1 MGFMPN
7 YSRRRLLMAMA
18 LSPLLPSLSVQAARP
33 DIQRIITL
41 EWLPTELMMALGVAP
56 MGTAEIYNYTLWVG
70 EPALPASTIDVG
82 LRTEPNL
89 ELMIQMQPS
98 LILYS
103 SGYGPAKEK
112 IERIAPTMGFAFSDD
127 SGKPLTM
134 ARKSLLRLAERLD
147 RLPQAQQHLAE
158 FDAVIS
164 QTKKRLA
171 GRAQRPVL
179 LMSLLDPRHAL
190 VFGKGSLFL
199 DVMDALAVENAW
211 QGETNFWGS
220 AVIGIERLA
229 TLEDVDVVCFTHG
242 DQQLSQQVMSTPLWH
257 AFPFVKEKRFRQ
269 VPQVWFYGAT
279 LSAMRFCHSL
289 DSALGGA

>member
-1 MGFMPN
+1 MPN
-7 YSRRRLLMAMA
+7 YLRRRLLMAMA
-18 LSPLLPSLSVQAARP
+18 LSPLLPPLRVRAAGT

-56 MGTAEIYNYTLWVG
+56 MGTAEMYNYGLWVG
-70 EPALPASTIDVG
+70 EPALPASTVDVG

-103 SGYGPAKEK
+103 SGYGPAKEEM
-112 IERIAPTMGFAFSDD
+112 ERIAPTMGFSFSDD
-127 SGKPLTM
+127 GGKPLTM
-134 ARKSLLRLAERLD
+134 ARKSLLQLAERLD
-147 RLPQAQQHLAE
+147 RQPQAQQHLAE
-158 FDAVIS
+158 FDAVIA
-164 QTKKRLA
+164 QTKKHVA
-171 GRAQRPVL
+171 GRLQRPVL

-199 DVMDALAVENAW
+199 EVMDELGIVNAW

-229 TLEDVDVVCFTHG
+229 TLKDVDAICFAHG
-242 DQQLSQQVMSTPLWH
+242 DDALTQQVTSTPLWQS
-257 AFPFVKEKRFRQ
+257 FSFVKENRFRR

-279 LSAMRFCHSL
+279 LSAMRFCRSL
-289 DSALGGA
+289 DSALGAA

>member
-1 MGFMPN
+1 MPN
-7 YSRRRLLMAMA
+7 YFRRRLLMAMA
-18 LSPLLPSLSVQAARP
+18 LSPLLPSLRVQAARP

-56 MGTAEIYNYTLWVG
+56 VGAAEMYNYGLWVG
-70 EPALPASTIDVG
+70 EPVLPASTVDVG

-112 IERIAPTMGFAFSDD
+112 IERIAPVMGFAFSDD

-134 ARKSLLRLAERLD
+134 ARKSLLQLAERLD
-147 RLPQAQQHLAE
+147 RLPQAQQHLVE
-158 FDAVIS
+158 FDAALA

-171 GRAQRPVL
+171 GRVKRPVL

-199 DVMDALAVENAW
+199 EVMDELGIENAW

-229 TLEDVDVVCFTHG
+229 TLSNVDAICFAHG
-242 DQQLSQQVMSTPLWH
+242 DDALTQQVTSTPLWQS
-257 AFPFVKEKRFRQ
+257 FSFVKENRFRR

-279 LSAMRFCHSL
+279 LSAMRFCRSL
-289 DSALGGA
+289 DSALGAA

>member
-1 MGFMPN
+1 MPN
-7 YSRRRLLMAMA
+7 YFRRRLLMAMA
-18 LSPLLPSLSVQAARP
+18 LSPLLPSLRVQAARP

-56 MGTAEIYNYTLWVG
+56 VGAAEMYNYGLWVG
-70 EPALPASTIDVG
+70 EPVLPASTVDVG

-112 IERIAPTMGFAFSDD
+112 IERIAPVMGFAFSDD

-134 ARKSLLRLAERLD
+134 ARKSLLQLAERLD
-147 RLPQAQQHLAE
+147 RLPQAQQHLVE
-158 FDAVIS
+158 FDAALA

-171 GRAQRPVL
+171 GRAKRPVL

-199 DVMDALAVENAW
+199 EVMDELGIENAW

-229 TLEDVDVVCFTHG
+229 TLSNVDAICFAHG
-242 DQQLSQQVMSTPLWH
+242 DDALTQQVTSTPLWQS
-257 AFPFVKEKRFRQ
+257 FSFVKENRFRR

-279 LSAMRFCHSL
+279 LSAMRFCRSL
-289 DSALGGA
+289 DSALGAA

>member
-1 MGFMPN
+1 MPN
-7 YSRRRLLMAMA
+7 YFRRRLLMAMA
-18 LSPLLPSLSVQAARP
+18 LSPLLPALRVQAAGP

-56 MGTAEIYNYTLWVG
+56 MGAAEMYNYGLWVG
-70 EPALPASTIDVG
+70 EPALPASTVDVG

-89 ELMIQMQPS
+89 ELMVQMQPS

-112 IERIAPTMGFAFSDD
+112 IERIAPAMGFAFSDD

-134 ARKSLLRLAERLD
+134 ARKSLLQLAERLN

-158 FDAVIS
+158 FDAVIA
-164 QTKKRLA
+164 QTKTRLA
-171 GRAQRPVL
+171 GRAKRTVL

-199 DVMDALAVENAW
+199 EVMDELGIENAW

-229 TLEDVDVVCFTHG
+229 TLTNVDAICFAHG
-242 DQQLSQQVMSTPLWH
+242 DDALTQQVTSTPLWQS
-257 AFPFVKEKRFRQ
+257 FSFVKENRFRR

-279 LSAMRFCHSL
+279 LSAMRFCRSL
-289 DSALGGA
+289 DNALGAA